1 MEHFDPASAEANDV
15 GGYCGLFSAFCLGL
29 IRDFQDYADG
39 DDADLRRDVTGF
51 ASLGLYLTDEQA
63 RDLVRRM
70 AGLMRGYTERT
81 SDDQRL
87 HTMAC
92 VLSPPRDGG
101 RTAERS
107 AGSAPV
113 ARELEG

>member
-70 AGLMRGYTERT
+70 AGLMREYTVRT